1 MSMGSRNKNIFK
13 YVAQH
18 SGLSTQHWLCGCN
31 SVVECKL
38 PKLDV
43 TGSNPVARF
52 FIPLVSR
59 ERSALKSK
67 MGGLWLNC
75 A

>member
-1 MSMGSRNKNIFK
+1 MSMGSRSKNIFK

-18 SGLSTQHWLCGCN
+18 SGLSTQHGLCGCN

-43 TGSNPVARF
+43 AGSSPVFRSKYF
-52 FIPLVSR
+52 ESVSIPVY
-59 ERSALKSK
+59 
-67 MGGLWLNC
+67 NI
-75 A
+75 